1 MPTMGPHAL
10 WSHFDY
16 CGGGE
21 GYYEFQRLEDEAL
34 EVYLGEGRTPAFY
47 AHIDPLRRR
56 LRYENALPHPAL
68 VVRANS
74 ARVFHLVEEG
84 TLRLEPGDV
93 LAAFAGEIHERSV
106 IGIVRDNPS
115 DRAAALVSRILEV
128 TRGTVVAV
136 RFIASEIP
144 ALAEESADM
153 TLAVA

>member
-1 MPTMGPHAL
+1 MGPHPL
-10 WSHFDY
+10 WSHLDY

-21 GYYEFQRLEDEAL
+21 GYYEFQPLQDEIL
-34 EVYLGEGRTPAFY
+34 EVYLGEGRTPGFY
-47 AHIDPLRRR
+47 AQIDPIRRR
-56 LRYENALPHPAL
+56 LRYENALPHAAL
-68 VVRANS
+68 IVRPNS

-93 LAAFAGEIHERSV
+93 LVAFAGDIRERAV
-106 IGIVRDNPS
+106 ISIVRENPG
-115 DRAAALVSRILEV
+115 DRAAALVSRILEL

-136 RFIASEIP
+136 RFISNEIP